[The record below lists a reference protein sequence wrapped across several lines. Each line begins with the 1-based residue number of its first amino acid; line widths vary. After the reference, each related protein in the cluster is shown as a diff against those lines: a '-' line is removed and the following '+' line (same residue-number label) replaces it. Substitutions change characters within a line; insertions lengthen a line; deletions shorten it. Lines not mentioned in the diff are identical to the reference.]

1 MKKLVC
7 DKFIQ
12 RELLSIP
19 DRIFSHGFG
28 DKLTS
33 GIIIYNDSH
42 PHKFWPI
49 QYYLLVCGS
58 WWVGVWRGR
67 KMLSKADFKK
77 KFRQMLQESFLK
89 LHETSEV
96 CLDQLQN
103 FLKRAE
109 HELSH
114 RCMMNYSDSYPGLV
128 VSYLQHIGYVLSLE
142 ITEWL
147 QSLRSRRVVR
157 RI

>member
-1 MKKLVC
+1 
-7 DKFIQ
+7 
-12 RELLSIP
+12 
-19 DRIFSHGFG
+19 
-28 DKLTS
+28 
-33 GIIIYNDSH
+33 
-42 PHKFWPI
+42 
-49 QYYLLVCGS
+49 
-58 WWVGVWRGR
+58 
-67 KMLSKADFKK
+67 MLSKADFKK
-77 KFRQMLQESFLK
+77 KFREMLQESFPK

-109 HELSH
+109 DELSH

-157 RI
+157 HI